1 MSQRPSIATS
11 RIFAAGL
18 LTSATAVMS
27 SRLDELLFFLLA
39 GGSLLLALCIAT
51 SMWDSA
57 EHAIAAAIRACV
69 LEPLRP
75 FAQRTLAYAKFAAR
89 GVVRL
94 VTTPVATPAAPA
106 ASASAGAR
114 E

>member
-18 LTSATAVMS
+18 LSSATAVMS
-27 SRLDELLFFLLA
+27 SRLDKFLFLLLA
-39 GGSLLLALCIAT
+39 SGSLLLALSVAT
-51 SMWDSA
+51 SLWESA
-57 EHAIAAAIRACV
+57 ERSIAAAIRARV

-75 FAQRTLAYAKFAAR
+75 LAQQALAYGKLAAR